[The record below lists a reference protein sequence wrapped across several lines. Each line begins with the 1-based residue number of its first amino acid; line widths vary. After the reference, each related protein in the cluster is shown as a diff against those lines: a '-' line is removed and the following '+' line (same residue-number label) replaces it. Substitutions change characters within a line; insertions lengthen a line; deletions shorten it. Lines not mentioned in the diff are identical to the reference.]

1 VRVVSSNRP
10 DEWRQASE
18 GADSRASLP
27 VRAGSPD
34 RATSPQARAE
44 LRDRETYYAE
54 LRSAVK
60 GEMTDGESGDDMAVR
75 LGDTWT

>member
-1 VRVVSSNRP
+1 VWVVSSNHP
-10 DEWRQASE
+10 DEWRSAGE
-18 GADSRASLP
+18 GADSAAGLP
-27 VRAGSPD
+27 VRAGGPD
-34 RATSPQARAE
+34 RATSTQARAE

-60 GEMTDGESGDDMAVR
+60 AEGSDGESGDDMAVR